1 MTALG
6 GMKSSQPAPLLNSVV
21 LFVSI
26 ITVRYAHV
34 LVSLEVSMRR
44 IRYQVACSLDGYIAD
59 TAGQTSW
66 IVDEPGIDFTELY
79 DQFDTLLM
87 GRRTYEGLQH
97 NTEGFWGKRVLVFS
111 HTLRQ
116 DDHPAVTVV
125 SGDVETTLKALRAQ
139 PGKDIWLFGGGE
151 LLRSL
156 LAIGYVDTVEP
167 AIIPVLLGGGH
178 PLLATPALQSKLS
191 LTGHRVYP
199 SGIVWLE
206 YTVQQPQ
213 PL

>member
-1 MTALG
+1 
-6 GMKSSQPAPLLNSVV
+6 
-21 LFVSI
+21 
-26 ITVRYAHV
+26 
-34 LVSLEVSMRR
+34 MRR

-59 TAGQTSW
+59 TAGQTNW
-66 IVDEPGIDFTELY
+66 IVDEPGIDFTELF

-87 GRRTYEGLQH
+87 GRRTYASML
-97 NTEGFWGKRVLVFS
+97 TTAEGFWGKKVFVFS

-116 DDHPAVTVV
+116 DDHPAVTIL
-125 SGDVETTLKALRAQ
+125 SGDVETRLNALRSQ

-156 LAIGYVDTVEP
+156 LEIGYVDTVEP

-178 PLLATPALQSKLS
+178 PFLATPARFSRLS
-191 LTGHRVYP
+191 LTAYRVYP

-206 YTVQQPQ
+206 YTVQPPQ
-213 PL
+213 PR

>member
-1 MTALG
+1 
-6 GMKSSQPAPLLNSVV
+6 
-21 LFVSI
+21 
-26 ITVRYAHV
+26 
-34 LVSLEVSMRR
+34 MRR
-44 IRYQVACSLDGYIAD
+44 IRYQVACSVDGYIAD

-66 IVDEPGIDFTELY
+66 IVHEPGIDFTEFF

-87 GRRTYEGLQH
+87 GRRTYEGLQQ
-97 NTEGFWGKRVLVFS
+97 NAEGFWDKRVFVFS

-125 SGDVETTLKALRAQ
+125 SGDVETRLKALRSQ
-139 PGKDIWLFGGGE
+139 QGKDIWLFGGGE

-156 LAIGYVDTVEP
+156 LAIGVVDTVEL
-167 AIIPVLLGGGH
+167 AIIPILLGGGH
-178 PLLATPALQSKLS
+178 PFLAPPALQSKLS
-191 LTGHRVYP
+191 LTVHRVYP

-206 YTVQQPQ
+206 YTVQRPQ